1 MYKESAFIRDLFTR
15 FVKRAYQEQHYERS
29 SFDPISQS
37 LISKIMEISLKKGKC
52 DLSAVW
58 LSRLIQ
64 ATRRQVRSRLLHLA
78 RYGIIRVEGR
88 IRSDGTGLNDSNI
101 IEVNPVLFGI
111 YKTNSGAKASDQFVS
126 HYFMIGF
133 SRLDDDVNEL
143 QGFWI
148 DCKYGEKEPEEGSPS
163 SWQSRLI
170 GIMNY
175 REDVKAAKVSDN
187 FKWSQLRD
195 DFAAGCGK
203 IWTECQ
209 GRSGLGYNK
218 AVWDAET
225 GTLGPI
231 PRREKSELGKLFQS
245 YGGRKAAIAW
255 YVFCGGV
262 ESIDENGKRIYD
274 PKSPHRQFVTI
285 DKKPSQFAKHF
296 NAILSDPIFIDLY
309 ENQKENVENHIA
321 PNFGPVFYTKA
332 RLDIEKEN
340 I

>member
-1 MYKESAFIRDLFTR
+1 MSKENLFIQDLFHR
-15 FVKRAYQEQHYERS
+15 LIKRGYQEQHSERS
-29 SFDPISQS
+29 AFDTISSAILLELMKRS
-37 LISKIMEISLKKGKC
+37 LEKGFVEISSLRISREIRSSRKK
-52 DLSAVW
+52 VRT
-58 LSRLIQ
+58 RLF
-64 ATRRQVRSRLLHLA
+64 HLA
-78 RYGIIRVEGR
+78 RYGIIRVEHR
-88 IRSDGTGLNDSNI
+88 YKTDGSGLNEMNV
-101 IEVNPVLFGI
+101 IEINPVLLGI
-111 YKTNSGAKASDQFVS
+111 FRTNSGAKSMDQFIN
-126 HYFMIGF
+126 HYFMLGF
-133 SRLDDDVNEL
+133 TRLEDDENDV
-143 QGFWI
+143 QGFWR
-148 DCKYGEKEPEEGSPS
+148 DCKYGHKEPEGGSPS

-175 REDVKAAKVSDN
+175 REEVKAVKASDN
-187 FKWSQLRD
+187 FKWHQLAN
-195 DFAAGCGK
+195 DFTLGCGK

-218 AVWDAET
+218 AAWD
-225 GTLGPI
+225 GDINLLGPA
-231 PRREKSELGKLFQS
+231 RKKERAELGKLFQS